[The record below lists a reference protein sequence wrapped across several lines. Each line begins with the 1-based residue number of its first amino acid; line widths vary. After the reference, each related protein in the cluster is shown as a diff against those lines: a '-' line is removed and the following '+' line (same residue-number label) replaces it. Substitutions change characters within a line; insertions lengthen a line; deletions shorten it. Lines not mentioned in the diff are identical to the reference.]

1 MIPPVHHPLAAAGGG
16 QLLPVTPALGAAC
29 AVLLAVAAL
38 VAGRGGLG
46 HGRAVLR
53 AGLRAAVQ
61 LALVALVIA
70 WVVRSLWTSALFVL
84 LMFTVAVRTAGKRI
98 GEGRRRA
105 GGGAVVGAVAG
116 TAAGAGAGRRRV
128 GAGRLRVGAGRRR
141 GGAEEGE
148 EGAAGRW
155 EWAWA
160 AVPIAAGVLPVL
172 LLLAAT
178 GLLPAKGITVIP
190 VAGIL
195 IGGALTATSL
205 AGRRA
210 LDELRL
216 RHGEV
221 EAALALGFE
230 ERDARLEICRTA
242 AATSLVPALDQTR
255 TVGLVTLPGAF
266 VGMLLGGATP
276 VQAGA
281 VQLFVLVALLAVEA
295 VAVTAVLELVGRGL
309 VGTASGIR

>member
-1 MIPPVHHPLAAAGGG
+1 MLLLAA
-16 QLLPVTPALGAAC
+16 
-29 AVLLAVAAL
+29 AAL

-84 LMFTVAVRTAGKRI
+84 LMFAVAVRTAGRRI
-98 GEGRRRA
+98 GEGRGRA
-105 GGGAVVGAVAG
+105 GGGRGRAG
-116 TAAGAGAGRRRV
+116 EGR
-128 GAGRLRVGAGRRR
+128 GRIGEGRGR
-141 GGAEEGE
+141 
-148 EGAAGRW
+148 AGRW

-205 AGRRA
+205 SGRRA

-309 VGTASGIR
+309 VGGGPVGTAAGIR